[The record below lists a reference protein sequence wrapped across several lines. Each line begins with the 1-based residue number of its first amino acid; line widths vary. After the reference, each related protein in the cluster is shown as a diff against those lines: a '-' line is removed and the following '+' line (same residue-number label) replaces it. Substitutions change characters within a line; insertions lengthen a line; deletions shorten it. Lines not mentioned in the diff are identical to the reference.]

1 MKYRILTKQEME
13 IFDEDFKHFLI
24 TNGVKNEEWLAMNQS
39 DIEKATTL
47 VELFSD
53 TVLHKV
59 YEKIE
64 FIEFRS
70 PDACM
75 IFRCLPER
83 MELISLNKKQGISDL
98 STPETIHEAL
108 SKSPEELSI
117 FKSEK
122 TYSISRE
129 EEMHELFEK
138 GCFVSSQEFWNAL
151 QVLVL

>member
-1 MKYRILTKQEME
+1 MKYRILTKQEMD

-39 DIEKATTL
+39 DMGKATTL

-83 MELISLNKKQGISDL
+83 MELISLNKKKGLSDL

-108 SKSPEELSI
+108 LKSPEDLSI

-122 TYSISRE
+122 EYSISRE

>member
-1 MKYRILTKQEME
+1 MKYRILTKQEMD

-39 DIEKATTL
+39 DIGKATTL

-108 SKSPEELSI
+108 LKSPEDLSI

-122 TYSISRE
+122 EYSISRE

>member
-1 MKYRILTKQEME
+1 MKYRILTKQEMD

-39 DIEKATTL
+39 DIGKATTL

-83 MELISLNKKQGISDL
+83 MELISLNKKQGSSDL

-151 QVLVL
+151 QVLVV

>member
-98 STPETIHEAL
+98 SSPETIHEAL
-108 SKSPEELSI
+108 SKSPEDLSI

-122 TYSISRE
+122 EYSISRE

-138 GCFVSSQEFWNAL
+138 GCFVSSHEFWNAL
-151 QVLVL
+151 RVLVL

>member
-24 TNGVKNEEWLAMNQS
+24 TNGVKNEEWLSMNQS

-98 STPETIHEAL
+98 SSPETIHEAL
-108 SKSPEELSI
+108 SKSPEDLSI

-122 TYSISRE
+122 TYSLSRE

-138 GCFVSSQEFWNAL
+138 GCFISSQEFWNAL
-151 QVLVL
+151 QVLVV

>member
-1 MKYRILTKQEME
+1 MKYRILTKQEMD

-39 DIEKATTL
+39 DMGKATTL

-83 MELISLNKKQGISDL
+83 MELISLNKKQGSSDL

-151 QVLVL
+151 QVLVV

>member
-1 MKYRILTKQEME
+1 MKYRILTKQEMD

-39 DIEKATTL
+39 DIGKATTL

-108 SKSPEELSI
+108 SKSPEDLSI

-122 TYSISRE
+122 EYSISRE

-151 QVLVL
+151 QVLIL

>member
-83 MELISLNKKQGISDL
+83 MELISLNKKQGSSDL

-151 QVLVL
+151 QVLVV